1 MLHAWEFLPFLVA
14 LLNRDSNTSILTVK
28 TPDTMADWTMTAF
41 AVHPTTGL
49 SVASTPEQVMGFRW
63 NGHEVFLR
71 KESKDALFVSFFHAE
86 KKMQM
91 YEVTSPFNNLK
102 QNEAH
107 FAVHP
112 QGMSVSRTPEV
123 TFRCNVQ

>member
-71 KESKDALFVSFFHAE
+71 KESKDAFFCLHSFTQ
-86 KKMQM
+86 KKNAD
-91 YEVTSPFNNLK
+91 V
-102 QNEAH
+102 
-107 FAVHP
+107 
-112 QGMSVSRTPEV
+112 
-123 TFRCNVQ
+123 